1 MWKESGVPEENA
13 RVQAGDHQSLSHTTT
28 VDHGV
33 RTGIAAVTTSALS
46 TGLLGYLILQL
57 EVDLIEM
64 CIFRI
69 SRYISHN
76 CYFKNTFFYDVT
88 YLYFA

>member
-46 TGLLGYLILQL
+46 TPLLGYLVLQAEL
-57 EVDLIEM
+57 D
-64 CIFRI
+64 R
-69 SRYISHN
+69 N
-76 CYFKNTFFYDVT
+76 D
-88 YLYFA
+88 